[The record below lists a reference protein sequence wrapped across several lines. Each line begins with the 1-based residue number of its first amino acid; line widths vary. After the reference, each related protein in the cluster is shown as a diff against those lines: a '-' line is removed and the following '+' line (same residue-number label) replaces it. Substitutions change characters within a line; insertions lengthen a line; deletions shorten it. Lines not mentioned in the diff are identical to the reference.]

1 MTTLQ
6 TCPPHLSH
14 VATLPREIQISYF
27 QHYYSYILPIIHV
40 MLTTRENVTTLTCDM
55 QFLLDNIG
63 ADFSLFHTPCSVSFI
78 PSFPFHSPSMPFG
91 AAKCPY
97 IMPFSKP
104 DYPDSR
110 VTARQHFLSVCVVQL
125 RNKLPEELVS
135 ASSVSAFISRL
146 NSMHVSFL
154 MFCFSAVCFF
164 INVSFR
170 TVVSAL

>member
-1 MTTLQ
+1 MLRKFDMTTLQ

-63 ADFSLFHTPCSVSFI
+63 ADFSLFLMVQNAHAPCSVSFI
-78 PSFPFHSPSMPFG
+78 PSFPFPAPSMPFG

-97 IMPFSKP
+97 IMPFSKS

-110 VTARQHFLSVCVVQL
+110 VTARQYFFSVCVVQL
-125 RNKLPEELVS
+125 RNKLPEEVVS
-135 ASSVSAFISRL
+135 ASSVSG
-146 NSMHVSFL
+146 
-154 MFCFSAVCFF
+154 CFYIAYEFNACVVF
-164 INVSFR
+164 NV
-170 TVVSAL
+170 LL